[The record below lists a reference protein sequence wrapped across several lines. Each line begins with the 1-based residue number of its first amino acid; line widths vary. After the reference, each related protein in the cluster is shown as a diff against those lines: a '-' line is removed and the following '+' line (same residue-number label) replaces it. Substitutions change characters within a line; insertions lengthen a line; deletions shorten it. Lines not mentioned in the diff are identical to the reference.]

1 MILYSFKGQE
11 PKPLPHRIS
20 LPNGFTRTDSSTFTD
35 LEISEAGF
43 SGPYALPD
51 FDPQTQQVIWVDGD
65 YEVTER
71 PPEPEPEPEP
81 EPLDLDVAAQLMI
94 DAAAGNDKATLS
106 LILRQL
112 LEEAKRP
119 NQELSLNYGEDNA
132 PS

>member
-11 PKPLPHRIS
+11 PKPLPHRIN
-20 LPNGFTRTDSSTFTD
+20 LPSGFTRTDSSTFTD

-43 SGPYALPD
+43 SGPYSLPD
-51 FDPQTQQVIWVDGD
+51 HDPVTEQVIWVDGD
-65 YEVTER
+65 YEVIER

-81 EPLDLDVAAQLMI
+81 EPLDLDVAAQLML
-94 DAAAGNDKATLS
+94 DAATSNDKATLS

-119 NQELSLNYGEDNA
+119 EANEIS
-132 PS
+132 S

>member
-11 PKPLPHRIS
+11 PQPLPHRIN

-43 SGPYALPD
+43 SGPYSLPD

-65 YEVTER
+65 YEVIEK

-94 DAAAGNDKATLS
+94 DAAASNDKATLS
-106 LILRQL
+106 LLLQQL
-112 LEEAKRP
+112 LMEAKRP
-119 NQELSLNYGEDNA
+119 ETPEISG
-132 PS
+132 